1 MIYAEPLSQIVHKL
15 KHLLHV
21 TFVIENE
28 RKVKEQPPCA
38 SRRGM
43 IYHVPL
49 KRKTIRYAIK
59 HI

>member
-21 TFVIENE
+21 TFIIENE

-38 SRRGM
+38 SRWGV
-43 IYHVPL
+43 IHHVPPQT
-49 KRKTIRYAIK
+49 KDNTIRD
-59 HI
+59 